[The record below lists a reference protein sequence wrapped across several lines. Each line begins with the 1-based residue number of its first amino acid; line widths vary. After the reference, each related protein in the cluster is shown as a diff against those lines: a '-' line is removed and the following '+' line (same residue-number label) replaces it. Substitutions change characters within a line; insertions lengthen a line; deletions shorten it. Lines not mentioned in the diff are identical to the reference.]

1 MVLIEDEKP
10 KPFVKTL
17 PPKTKKPEQ
26 GGGAFHEKSE
36 KNKKVNIVVT
46 KAERMKKKYGK
57 PKQEA
62 LKGNRRLLQF
72 VLPKRIL
79 IKVFYLGSGPW
90 SLAQEL

>member
-1 MVLIEDEKP
+1 MVS
-10 KPFVKTL
+10 
-17 PPKTKKPEQ
+17 Q
-26 GGGAFHEKSE
+26 
-36 KNKKVNIVVT
+36 
-46 KAERMKKKYGK
+46 
-57 PKQEA
+57 KQEA